1 MNQKR
6 RETTTVA
13 TPAQLRNETPIAVP
27 AVDFVAA
34 HPVVTVDAFDVLRR
48 LILPLLLIAV
58 FALAFPLGGCA
69 TVATPAHPSPRAQA
83 VAKCLAAEDAGQ
95 PTPGACKALAPD
107 VAALRLLSTMAGR
120 S

>member
-13 TPAQLRNETPIAVP
+13 TATQLRSETPIAVP
-27 AVDFVAA
+27 AVEFVAA
-34 HPVVTVDAFDVLRR
+34 HPVVTANAFDVFRR
-48 LILPLLLIAV
+48 LLLPLLLIAM
-58 FALAFPLGGCA
+58 FALFFPLGGCA
-69 TVATPAHPSPRAQA
+69 TTAPVHPSPRAQA

-95 PTPGACKALAPD
+95 PTPPACKALAPD